1 MAIADGD
8 VRWRSLIP
16 IPGGIRDCG
25 WGWRPPVS
33 TWSYKESYRHNPH
46 PTTTTY
52 FWGSTPSPSLT
63 PKPIPHPPGSIQN
76 PCDSAFLSGG
86 ITMVLGRLK
95 IVAAVKQR
103 AGLSLYLIWSNS
115 LSTCDMSHDLYVV
128 AMIVIHWLELKIRCS
143 AIPLQVPKKWPNGLF
158 FRLIFLRMPSI

>member
-1 MAIADGD
+1 MSTKSNIATTPI
-8 VRWRSLIP
+8 RRLLLI
-16 IPGGIRDCG
+16 CG
-25 WGWRPPVS
+25 APPLPLHLLLS
-33 TWSYKESYRHNPH
+33 
-46 PTTTTY
+46 
-52 FWGSTPSPSLT
+52 PSPT
-63 PKPIPHPPGSIQN
+63 PPGSIQN

-86 ITMVLGRLK
+86 ITMVLGRLR

-158 FRLIFLRMPSI
+158 FRPIFLRMPSI

>member
-1 MAIADGD
+1 
-8 VRWRSLIP
+8 
-16 IPGGIRDCG
+16 
-25 WGWRPPVS
+25 
-33 TWSYKESYRHNPH
+33 
-46 PTTTTY
+46 
-52 FWGSTPSPSLT
+52 
-63 PKPIPHPPGSIQN
+63 
-76 PCDSAFLSGG
+76 
-86 ITMVLGRLK
+86 MVLGRLR

-143 AIPLQVPKKWPNGLF
+143 EIPLQVPKKWPNGLF